1 MNAHKITPLYQY
13 FRLKTVFLQNNILS
27 SYWLLILN
35 VIAMKTRN
43 EYIDILKTCGNV
55 LRTRFGVSSL
65 RLFGSVARNEQTENS
80 DIDVCVEMK
89 PNLFQRI
96 QLKQYL
102 EEQLGCHVDVIRIH
116 KNMNELLKSQIEE
129 DGIYIFS

>member
-1 MNAHKITPLYQY
+1 
-13 FRLKTVFLQNNILS
+13 
-27 SYWLLILN
+27 
-35 VIAMKTRN
+35 MKTSN
-43 EYIDILKTCGNV
+43 EYIDMLKACGNV

-102 EEQLGCHVDVIRIH
+102 EEQLGCQVDVIRIH

>member
-1 MNAHKITPLYQY
+1 ML
-13 FRLKTVFLQNNILS
+13 FRS
-27 SYWLLILN
+27 
-35 VIAMKTRN
+35 A
-43 EYIDILKTCGNV
+43 CGNV

-102 EEQLGCHVDVIRIH
+102 EEQLGCQVDVIRIH

>member
-1 MNAHKITPLYQY
+1 
-13 FRLKTVFLQNNILS
+13 
-27 SYWLLILN
+27 
-35 VIAMKTRN
+35 MKTRN

>member
-1 MNAHKITPLYQY
+1 
-13 FRLKTVFLQNNILS
+13 
-27 SYWLLILN
+27 
-35 VIAMKTRN
+35 MKTRT
-43 EYIDILKTCGNV
+43 EYIDQLKACVSV

-80 DIDVCVEMK
+80 DIDVCVEMN

-102 EEQLGCHVDVIRIH
+102 EEQLGCPVDVIRIH
-116 KNMNELLKSQIEE
+116 KNMNDLLKSQIEK

>member
-1 MNAHKITPLYQY
+1 
-13 FRLKTVFLQNNILS
+13 
-27 SYWLLILN
+27 
-35 VIAMKTRN
+35 MKTRN

-96 QLKQYL
+96 QLKKYL

>member
-1 MNAHKITPLYQY
+1 M
-13 FRLKTVFLQNNILS
+13 
-27 SYWLLILN
+27 
-35 VIAMKTRN
+35 
-43 EYIDILKTCGNV
+43 

-102 EEQLGCHVDVIRIH
+102 EEQLGCQVDVIRIH